1 MTVYSVLLEYF
12 NDKKNNSLQIKAY
25 NSLNESV
32 SLNNDFYASNIRLG
46 LLELEKTQYDD
57 ALESYNKA
65 KNAFTKIA
73 ILTDQEYLN
82 YILNELIRVAIY
94 YLKNRSSKIPSIP
107 NFGILRCVNIE
118 GKDIDCVKEDAQ
130 FLYDIIDEKCK
141 HPEKFNLLN
150 TIELFIKNCEL
161 LKQSNHN
168 TLYK

>member
-1 MTVYSVLLEYF
+1 M
-12 NDKKNNSLQIKAY
+12 QIKAY

-107 NFGILRCVNIE
+107 NFWYFKMR
-118 GKDIDCVKEDAQ
+118 
-130 FLYDIIDEKCK
+130 K
-141 HPEKFNLLN
+141 H
-150 TIELFIKNCEL
+150 
-161 LKQSNHN
+161 
-168 TLYK
+168 